1 MRLIK
6 EQLNWGKKSE
16 LKAEVLRGIKE
27 IGSALY
33 WIGLLDI
40 ALVSALTFSCLKF
53 ECHPAES
60 FMYLC
65 MRMLNACKT
74 CSVVPLVF

>member
-53 ECHPAES
+53 ECQVL
-60 FMYLC
+60 FTY
-65 MRMLNACKT
+65 ACICYMWKT
-74 CSVVPLVF
+74 RPVVSLVF